1 MKVIDSVGRIRWL
14 ALGGPPI
21 QFANSSVMFKKPR
34 SRLAPRGREKSPED
48 ISQTTSEIGES
59 VEESPIALASRLK
72 NKAKRTKPKSTLSFG
87 GDEEAGD
94 GEVFQVKK
102 SNLSQK
108 LSLNAH
114 PANVLPAS
122 LDQATITPRSN
133 GAPIYDQAYLSQLKA
148 STPSSRR
155 APVAEGYDA
164 DISMDPGET
173 SIGATEISVDVDTVI
188 PSESSILSA
197 KQRRERMRTHGTE
210 DDFISLSVTK
220 RDTVPQGPHPESR
233 LMREEDELG
242 EGDDEYAE
250 YTSAQERIALGKKSK
265 KLEASKRKDTMQ
277 EMIADAD
284 EEDEE
289 TIEWEREQLRR
300 GGPFT
305 TPHEASSAK
314 EVYKP
319 AAIPTSTTI
328 PSLGPAMDRLS
339 QSLSA
344 MTTSHSTNV
353 KAAASLVD
361 EREQLD
367 VREAELRKMIA
378 KAEAKRS
385 WFAAFKEW
393 VESVATFLDEKF
405 PKLEK
410 LEDEYISVLR
420 ERSEIITQRRQ
431 VDDQDDLSLIFGS
444 LPATADQLEEVD
456 DLKRVLPRVNP
467 VTVRRERRA
476 ARIARRLRRG
486 REREA
491 RVIRT
496 QLDREEGYSTDSSL
510 PPSDAM
516 DYQSAMERITN
527 DGHDLLSDVHAAEF
541 KDPSLGLAKW
551 FGGWRRR
558 FGDSYAGAWGG
569 LGLVGAWEFWVRLE
583 VLGWNPLETSRTLDD
598 FLWCASLH
606 EYCGD
611 TDDDQAPDTG
621 PNDDLVSAM
630 ISTAIVPL
638 ICKVVEAGALDSY
651 SALGTRNMINL
662 AEQVEA
668 TIGRDNHKFQMLL
681 KSVHSVFE
689 RSVSASESLIAP
701 FVALNRPV
709 FDPDAIAARQRL
721 LRRAS
726 KFMDTLIQWR
736 KYAGEKMGIGDLCIR
751 YMNNIV
757 LPIAESGWEVGGEE
771 ITREMIAIMPHEVIR
786 ALKAPLNSAF

>member
-1 MKVIDSVGRIRWL
+1 
-14 ALGGPPI
+14 
-21 QFANSSVMFKKPR
+21 MFKKPK

-48 ISQTTSEIGES
+48 ISQTTSEKGES
-59 VEESPIALASRLK
+59 VGESPIALASRLK
-72 NKAKRTKPKSTLSFG
+72 NKAKRNKPKSTLSFG

-108 LSLNAH
+108 LTLSAH
-114 PANVLPAS
+114 PANVLPVS
-122 LDQATITPRSN
+122 LDQATITPHSN
-133 GAPIYDQAYLSQLKA
+133 GAPVYDQAYLSQLKA

-164 DISMDPGET
+164 DISMDPGEI
-173 SIGATEISVDVDTVI
+173 SMEATEMYVDVDTVI
-188 PSESSILSA
+188 PSESSILSV
-197 KQRRERMRTHGTE
+197 KQRRERMRTRGTE

-220 RDTVPQGPHPESR
+220 RDTLPQGPHPESR

-300 GGPFT
+300 GGPCPT
-305 TPHEASSAK
+305 SLEASPTK
-314 EVYKP
+314 QVYKP
-319 AAIPTSTTI
+319 AAIPASTAI

-339 QSLSA
+339 QSLVA
-344 MTTSHSTNV
+344 ITTSHATNV

-367 VREAELRKMIA
+367 VRETELREMIA

-410 LEDEYISVLR
+410 LEDEYISVLK
-420 ERSEIITQRRQ
+420 ERSEMITQRRQ

-444 LPATADQLEEVD
+444 PATADQSEEVD
-456 DLKRVLPRVNP
+456 DLGRVLPRANP
-467 VTVRRERRA
+467 VTVRRERQA
-476 ARIARRLRRG
+476 ARIARRLRRE
-486 REREA
+486 RERET

-510 PPSDAM
+510 PPLDAI
-516 DYQSAMERITN
+516 DYQSAVERIAN
-527 DGHDLLSDVHAAEF
+527 DGHGLLSDVHAAEF
-541 KDPSLGLAKW
+541 RDPSLGLAKW

-558 FGDSYAGAWGG
+558 FGDSYTGAWGG
-569 LGLVGAWEFWVRLE
+569 LGLIGAWEFWVRLE
-583 VLGWNPLETSRTLDD
+583 LLGWNPLERQTSHTLDE
-598 FLWCASLH
+598 FSWCASLH

-611 TDDDQAPDTG
+611 KVDDLEPDTG
-621 PNDDLVSAM
+621 PNDDLISAM
-630 ISTAIVPL
+630 ISTAVVPL

-651 SALGTRNMINL
+651 SASDTCNMINL

-668 TIGRDNHKFQMLL
+668 SIGHDNHKFQMIL
-681 KSVHSVFE
+681 KAVYSVFE

-701 FVALNRPV
+701 FVAINRPV
-709 FDPDAIAARQRL
+709 FDPDAIAARRRL
-721 LRRAS
+721 LRHAS
-726 KFMDTLIQWR
+726 KFLDTLIRWR
-736 KYAGEKMGIGDLCIR
+736 KYTGEKLGIGDLCIR
-751 YMNNIV
+751 HMNNIV

-786 ALKAPLNSAF
+786 ALKAPLNSLAS

>member
-1 MKVIDSVGRIRWL
+1 
-14 ALGGPPI
+14 
-21 QFANSSVMFKKPR
+21 MFKKPK
-34 SRLAPRGREKSPED
+34 SKLTPRGREKSPED
-48 ISQTTSEIGES
+48 TSQTTSGNGET

-94 GEVFQVKK
+94 GEVFQLKK
-102 SNLSQK
+102 SSLSQK

-114 PANVLPAS
+114 PANVLPVS
-122 LDQATITPRSN
+122 LDQATITPHSN
-133 GAPIYDQAYLSQLKA
+133 GAPVYDQAYLSQLKA

-155 APVAEGYDA
+155 VTVAGGYDA
-164 DISMDPGET
+164 DVSMDPGET
-173 SIGATEISVDVDTVI
+173 SIEVTEIADDVDSVI

-265 KLEASKRKDTMQ
+265 KLEASKRKDAMQ

-289 TIEWEREQLRR
+289 TMEWEKEQLRR
-300 GGPFT
+300 GGPFQ
-305 TPHEASSAK
+305 TPHKVSPAK
-314 EVYKP
+314 QVYKP

-339 QSLSA
+339 QSLTA
-344 MTTSHSTNV
+344 MTMSHTTNV
-353 KAAASLVD
+353 KAAASFVD

-367 VREAELRKMIA
+367 VRESELREMIA

-393 VESVATFLDEKF
+393 VENVATFLDEKF

-410 LEDEYISVLR
+410 LEDEFVSILK
-420 ERSEIITQRRQ
+420 ERSAMIAQRRQ
-431 VDDQDDLSLIFGS
+431 ADNQDDLSLIFGS
-444 LPATADQLEEVD
+444 PPVATDQSEEVD
-456 DLKRVLPRVNP
+456 DLGRVLPRANP
-467 VTVRRERRA
+467 VTVRRERQA
-476 ARIARRLRRG
+476 ARIARRLHRERG
-486 REREA
+486 RATRA
-491 RVIRT
+491 IMT

-510 PPSDAM
+510 PPSDAI
-516 DYQSAMERITN
+516 DYQSAMERIAN
-527 DGHDLLSDVHAAEF
+527 DGHGLLSDVHAAEF
-541 KDPSLGLAKW
+541 RDPSLGLAKW

-558 FGDSYAGAWGG
+558 FSDSYTGAWGG

-583 VLGWNPLETSRTLDD
+583 LLGWNPFENSHTLDE
-598 FLWCASLH
+598 FSWCASLH

-611 TDDDQAPDTG
+611 NDDPESDTG

-630 ISTAIVPL
+630 ISTAVVPL

-651 SALGTRNMINL
+651 SALDTRNMINL

-668 TIGRDNHKFQMLL
+668 SIGHDNPKFQMIL
-681 KSVHSVFE
+681 KSVFSVFE

-701 FVALNRPV
+701 FVALNCPV
-709 FDPDAIAARQRL
+709 FDPDAIAARRRL
-721 LRRAS
+721 LCHAS
-726 KFMDTLIQWR
+726 KFLDTLIQWR
-736 KYAGEKMGIGDLCIR
+736 KYSDEKLGIDDLCIR
-751 YMNNIV
+751 HMNNVV

-771 ITREMIAIMPHEVIR
+771 ITREMIAIMPYEVIR
-786 ALKAPLNSAF
+786 ALKAPLNSLAS

>member
-1 MKVIDSVGRIRWL
+1 
-14 ALGGPPI
+14 
-21 QFANSSVMFKKPR
+21 MFKKPK
-34 SRLAPRGREKSPED
+34 SKLTPRGREKSPED
-48 ISQTTSEIGES
+48 TSQTTSGNGET
-59 VEESPIALASRLK
+59 VDESPIALASRLK

-94 GEVFQVKK
+94 GEVFQLKK
-102 SNLSQK
+102 SSLSQK
-108 LSLNAH
+108 LSLSAH
-114 PANVLPAS
+114 PANVLPVS
-122 LDQATITPRSN
+122 LDQATITPHSN
-133 GAPIYDQAYLSQLKA
+133 GAPVYDQAYLSQLKA

-155 APVAEGYDA
+155 ATVAEGYDA
-164 DISMDPGET
+164 DVSMDPGET
-173 SIGATEISVDVDTVI
+173 SIEVTEIADDVDTMI

-265 KLEASKRKDTMQ
+265 KLEASKRKDAMQ

-289 TIEWEREQLRR
+289 TMEWEKEQLRR
-300 GGPFT
+300 GGPFQT
-305 TPHEASSAK
+305 SHKVSPAK
-314 EVYKP
+314 QVYKP

-339 QSLSA
+339 QSLTA
-344 MTTSHSTNV
+344 MTTSHTTNV
-353 KAAASLVD
+353 KAAASFVD

-367 VREAELRKMIA
+367 VRESELREMIA

-393 VESVATFLDEKF
+393 VENVATFLDEKF

-410 LEDEYISVLR
+410 LEDEFVSILK
-420 ERSEIITQRRQ
+420 ERSAMIAQRRQ
-431 VDDQDDLSLIFGS
+431 ADNQDDLSLIFGS
-444 LPATADQLEEVD
+444 LLVATDQSEEVD
-456 DLKRVLPRVNP
+456 DLGRVLPRANP
-467 VTVRRERRA
+467 VTVRRERQA
-476 ARIARRLRRG
+476 ARIARRLHRERG
-486 REREA
+486 RATRA
-491 RVIRT
+491 IIT

-510 PPSDAM
+510 PPSDAI
-516 DYQSAMERITN
+516 DYQSAMERIAN
-527 DGHDLLSDVHAAEF
+527 DGHGLLSDVHAAEF
-541 KDPSLGLAKW
+541 RDPSLGLAKW

-558 FGDSYAGAWGG
+558 FSDSYTGAWGG

-583 VLGWNPLETSRTLDD
+583 LLGWNPFENSHTLDE
-598 FLWCASLH
+598 FSWCASLH

-611 TDDDQAPDTG
+611 NDDPESDTG

-630 ISTAIVPL
+630 ISTAVVPL

-651 SALGTRNMINL
+651 SALDTRNMINL

-668 TIGRDNHKFQMLL
+668 SIGHDNPKFQMIL
-681 KSVHSVFE
+681 KSVFSVFE

-701 FVALNRPV
+701 FVALNCPV
-709 FDPDAIAARQRL
+709 FDPDAIAARRRL
-721 LRRAS
+721 LCHAS
-726 KFMDTLIQWR
+726 KFLNTLIQWR
-736 KYAGEKMGIGDLCIR
+736 KYTGEKLGIDDLCIR
-751 YMNNIV
+751 HMNNVV

-771 ITREMIAIMPHEVIR
+771 ITREMIAIMPYEVIR
-786 ALKAPLNSAF
+786 ALKAPLNSLAS

>member
-1 MKVIDSVGRIRWL
+1 
-14 ALGGPPI
+14 
-21 QFANSSVMFKKPR
+21 MFKKPK
-34 SRLAPRGREKSPED
+34 SRLAPRGRERSPED
-48 ISQTTSEIGES
+48 ISQTTSEKGES
-59 VEESPIALASRLK
+59 VEESPIALAARLK
-72 NKAKRTKPKSTLSFG
+72 NKSKRTKPKSTLSFG

-108 LSLNAH
+108 LSLNAR
-114 PANVLPAS
+114 PANVLPVS

-133 GAPIYDQAYLSQLKA
+133 GAPVYDQAYLSQLKA

-164 DISMDPGET
+164 DVSMDPGET
-173 SIGATEISVDVDTVI
+173 SMEATEISVDVDTVI

-265 KLEASKRKDTMQ
+265 KLEASKRKDAMQ
-277 EMIADAD
+277 EMIVDAD

-289 TIEWEREQLRR
+289 TMEWEREQLRR
-300 GGPFT
+300 GGPFST
-305 TPHEASSAK
+305 SHEVSPAK
-314 EVYKP
+314 QVYKP
-319 AAIPTSTTI
+319 AAIPSSTTI

-339 QSLSA
+339 QSLTA
-344 MTTSHSTNV
+344 MTMSHGTNV
-353 KAAASLVD
+353 KAAAALVD

-367 VREAELRKMIA
+367 VRETELREMIA

-393 VESVATFLDEKF
+393 MESVATFLDEKF

-410 LEDEYISVLR
+410 LEDEYISVLK
-420 ERSEIITQRRQ
+420 ERSEMIAQRRQ
-431 VDDQDDLSLIFGS
+431 ADGQDDLSLIFGPLLVS
-444 LPATADQLEEVD
+444 VDQFEEVD
-456 DLKRVLPRVNP
+456 DLGRVLPRANP
-467 VTVRRERRA
+467 VTVRREREA
-476 ARIARRLRRG
+476 ARIARRLRRK
-486 REREA
+486 RERETRA
-491 RVIRT
+491 IT
-496 QLDREEGYSTDSSL
+496 TLLDREDGYSTDSSL

-516 DYQSAMERITN
+516 DYRSAMERIAN
-527 DGHDLLSDVHAAEF
+527 DGHNLLSDVHAAEF
-541 KDPSLGLAKW
+541 RDPSLGLAKW

-558 FGDSYAGAWGG
+558 FGDSYTGAWGG
-569 LGLVGAWEFWVRLE
+569 LGLVGAWEFWARLE
-583 VLGWNPLETSRTLDD
+583 LLGWNPFETSHTLDE
-598 FLWCASLH
+598 FSWCASLH

-611 TDDDQAPDTG
+611 KDDGLEPDTG

-630 ISTAIVPL
+630 ISTAVVPF

-651 SALGTRNMINL
+651 SALNTRNMINL

-668 TIGRDNHKFQMLL
+668 SIGHDNHKFQMLL
-681 KSVHSVFE
+681 KSVYSVFE
-689 RSVSASESLIAP
+689 RSVSTSESLIAP

-709 FDPDAIAARQRL
+709 FNPDVIAARRRL
-721 LRRAS
+721 LRHAS
-726 KFMDTLIQWR
+726 KFLETLIRWR
-736 KYAGEKMGIGDLCIR
+736 KYTGEKLGIGDLCIR
-751 YMNNIV
+751 HMNNIV

-786 ALKAPLNSAF
+786 ALKAPLNSLAP

>member
-1 MKVIDSVGRIRWL
+1 
-14 ALGGPPI
+14 
-21 QFANSSVMFKKPR
+21 MFKKPR

-48 ISQTTSEIGES
+48 TSQTTSEKGES
-59 VEESPIALASRLK
+59 VEESPIAIASRLK

-108 LSLNAH
+108 LTLGTH
-114 PANVLPAS
+114 PANVLPVS

-133 GAPIYDQAYLSQLKA
+133 GAPVYDQAYLSQLKA

-155 APVAEGYDA
+155 GPVTEGYDA
-164 DISMDPGET
+164 DVSMDPGET
-173 SIGATEISVDVDTVI
+173 GLEATEISVDLETVI
-188 PSESSILSA
+188 PSESSISSA
-197 KQRRERMRTHGTE
+197 KQKRERLRTHGTE

-265 KLEASKRKDTMQ
+265 KLEASKRKGAMQ

-289 TIEWEREQLRR
+289 TMEWEREQLRR
-300 GGPFT
+300 GGPFPT
-305 TPHEASSAK
+305 SREVSPVK
-314 EVYKP
+314 QVYKP
-319 AAIPTSTTI
+319 AAIPTSSAI

-339 QSLSA
+339 QSLTA
-344 MTTSHSTNV
+344 MTTSHATNV
-353 KAAASLVD
+353 KAAASLID

-367 VREAELRKMIA
+367 AREVELREMIA

-410 LEDEYISVLR
+410 LEDEYISVLK
-420 ERSEIITQRRQ
+420 ERSEMITQRRQ
-431 VDDQDDLSLIFGS
+431 TDDQDDLSLIFGS
-444 LPATADQLEEVD
+444 LPATADYSEEVD
-456 DLKRVLPRVNP
+456 DLGRVLPRANP
-467 VTVRRERRA
+467 VAVRRERQA
-476 ARIARRLRRG
+476 ARIARRVR
-486 REREA
+486 RERERETRA
-491 RVIRT
+491 IRT
-496 QLDREEGYSTDSSL
+496 QPDQEEGYSTDSSL
-510 PPSDAM
+510 PPSDAI
-516 DYQSAMERITN
+516 DYQSAMERIAS
-527 DGHDLLSDVHAAEF
+527 DGHALLSDVRAAEF
-541 KDPSLGLAKW
+541 RDPSLGLAKW
-551 FGGWRRR
+551 FGEWRRR
-558 FGDSYAGAWGG
+558 FGDSYTGAWGG

-583 VLGWNPLETSRTLDD
+583 LLGWNPLETSHTLDE
-598 FLWCASLH
+598 FSWCTSLH

-611 TDDDQAPDTG
+611 KDDDLEPDTG
-621 PNDDLVSAM
+621 PTNDLVSAM
-630 ISTAIVPL
+630 ISTALVPI

-651 SALGTRNMINL
+651 SALDTRNMINL

-668 TIGRDNHKFQMLL
+668 SIGHDNHKFQMIL
-681 KSVHSVFE
+681 KSVNSVFE
-689 RSVSASESLIAP
+689 RSVSTWESMLAP
-701 FVALNRPV
+701 FIALNRPV
-709 FDPDAIAARQRL
+709 FDPDAIAARRRL
-721 LRRAS
+721 LRHAS
-726 KFMDTLIQWR
+726 KLFDTLIRWR
-736 KYAGEKMGIGDLCIR
+736 KYTGERLGIGDLCIR
-751 YMNNIV
+751 HMNNVV

-771 ITREMIAIMPHEVIR
+771 ITREMIAITPHEVIH
-786 ALKAPLNSAF
+786 ALKAPLKSLAS